1 MDHEL
6 EIVTGMSGRGRVV
19 LLGQNITQYVA
30 GFVVTSAGL
39 TEDGLTH
46 AVLHLRLGVSL
57 KVDNGAVVATETELD
72 VPTLERRA

>member
-6 EIVTGMSGRGRVV
+6 EIVTGLSGRGRVI
-19 LLGQNITQYVA
+19 LLGQDITPHVA

-39 TEDGLTH
+39 TDDGLTH
-46 AVLHLRLGVSL
+46 ATLHLRLGVSL
-57 KVDNGAVVATETELD
+57 KVENGAVIASEQEME